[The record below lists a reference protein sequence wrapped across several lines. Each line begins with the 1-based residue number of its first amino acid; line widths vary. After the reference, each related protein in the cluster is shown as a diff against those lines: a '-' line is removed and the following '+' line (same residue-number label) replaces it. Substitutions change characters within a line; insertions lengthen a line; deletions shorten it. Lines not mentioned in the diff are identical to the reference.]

1 MRDGQFGESVGS
13 VNAYQLASPFLLV
26 SEKRAAV
33 VTSTK
38 PRVIL
43 PAEEVKRLKRVL
55 AEAPGPMNLDRTTYE
70 IFRGPSQ
77 SRLHWTSN
85 GDAAWE
91 KLLRDAVPLMGP
103 VLLRTDLHCYELRV
117 AEDRILLWRQIRLAP
132 PGGVLRLSFFDT
144 TSLRPIGRRSKR
156 RPGDPIVHESGLLA
170 EVDLSGDWD
179 AGVRRVDFPEVMA
192 GIPDLLALV
201 HGIQGWNPDLPKA
214 AWRARRVTVIY
225 AVRPSRSEVEVFP
238 LPWARSVEG
247 HFHWITRVARDPI
260 TGKIVGDGAG
270 VKLFLLD
277 DDATFLGWI
286 RPSKET
292 T

>member
-1 MRDGQFGESVGS
+1 
-13 VNAYQLASPFLLV
+13 
-26 SEKRAAV
+26 
-33 VTSTK
+33 
-38 PRVIL
+38 
-43 PAEEVKRLKRVL
+43 
-55 AEAPGPMNLDRTTYE
+55 
-70 IFRGPSQ
+70 
-77 SRLHWTSN
+77 
-85 GDAAWE
+85 
-91 KLLRDAVPLMGP
+91 
-103 VLLRTDLHCYELRV
+103 
-117 AEDRILLWRQIRLAP
+117 
-132 PGGVLRLSFFDT
+132 
-144 TSLRPIGRRSKR
+144 
-156 RPGDPIVHESGLLA
+156 
-170 EVDLSGDWD
+170 
-179 AGVRRVDFPEVMA
+179 MA

>member
-1 MRDGQFGESVGS
+1 MTWPARANSTRTTCRRRWSRSERAIGAARTSGSGTTRRRTSASSSSRKWKRKSTRAGSRRTSTSSCESSGQFGESVGS

-26 SEKRAAV
+26 SKKRAAV

-70 IFRGPSQ
+70 IFRGPSR

-91 KLLRDAVPLMGP
+91 KLLRDAVPLIGP
-103 VLLRTDLHCYELRV
+103 ALLRTDLHCYELRV
-117 AEDRILLWRQIRLAP
+117 AEDRLLLWRQIRLAP

-170 EVDLSGDWD
+170 EVDLPGDWD

-192 GIPDLLALV
+192 GVARLLSLC
-201 HGIQGWNPDLPKA
+201 HGIPRWKPGPP
-214 AWRARRVTVIY
+214 
-225 AVRPSRSEVEVFP
+225 
-238 LPWARSVEG
+238 
-247 HFHWITRVARDPI
+247 
-260 TGKIVGDGAG
+260 
-270 VKLFLLD
+270 
-277 DDATFLGWI
+277 
-286 RPSKET
+286 
-292 T
+292 

>member
-1 MRDGQFGESVGS
+1 MTDGQFSESVGS

-33 VTSTK
+33 VTSSK
-38 PRVIL
+38 PRVFL

-55 AEAPGPMNLDRTTYE
+55 AEAPGPMNLDRTNYE
-70 IFRGPSQ
+70 IFRGPNR
-77 SRLHWTSN
+77 SRLHWTST
-85 GDAAWE
+85 GDAGWE

-103 VLLRTDLHCYELRV
+103 VLLRTGLHCYAVKV
-117 AEDRILLWRQIRLAP
+117 AEDRLLLWRQIRLAP

-144 TSLRPIGRRSKR
+144 TSLKPIGRQSKR
-156 RPGDPIVHESGLLA
+156 RPGDPIVHESGLLG
-170 EVDLSGDWD
+170 EVDLSGDWHG
-179 AGVRRVDFPEVMA
+179 GVRRVKFPEVMA

-201 HGIQGWNPDLPKA
+201 HGIQGWSPDLPKA
-214 AWRARRVTVIY
+214 AWKARRLTAIY
-225 AVRPSRSEVEVFP
+225 AIRPSRSEVEVFP
-238 LPWARSVEG
+238 LPWSGSVEG
-247 HFHWITRVARDPI
+247 HLHWIARVARDPI

-286 RPSKET
+286 RTSKAT
-292 T
+292 A